1 VSSEGQSARLA
12 VPAFLWI
19 ALVFVLFHDK
29 AYTIDDPFFLA
40 QAEQVLAH
48 PLDPS
53 GFDIVWNTQVGRAS
67 EVSPSG
73 PGMAYLLAPT
83 AALGGA
89 EWAAHATVF
98 AFLALAAWAIAALS
112 RQLGAD
118 REEARLAAGALV
130 SIPVVLAMAGTAMPD
145 VPAMAVGLVGMERTL
160 AFRRERNATRGIAA
174 ALCFAAAILIRSH
187 AVMLLPVAAVFLV
200 GKELRPKDWKRAL
213 DLRRL
218 WPIVVAVPIAVG
230 FAWLTR
236 DSQSG
241 VMNFATS
248 TEYLESRAL
257 PRPLTAFFCH
267 FLLALPFALA
277 WLLLHLRRLSV
288 RIFVAVAVILALAID
303 TDRAWAAPFAALSA
317 VALWDVVGSAW
328 RSRDV
333 DRIALALWI
342 FAALP
347 VVAYVH
353 LPAKYLAIS
362 APAAALLLLFEAR
375 SLSRRG
381 RRILLLG
388 WMVAGSALGLAILRA
403 DARLAAVGR
412 VAADRLVAPQV
423 AAGKTVWYAGSWGFQ
438 WYAES
443 AGARPLLADP
453 DGPQA
458 GDYIVYSTYRSG
470 ALGERH
476 YGQQVETVTDRGP
489 GGRVMDRDALAG
501 FYWEDF
507 GYLPWSWGTGTVD
520 QYELWR
526 IAPSPVKDVEQRSPS
541 KPR

>member
-1 VSSEGQSARLA
+1 MSSGAQSARLA
-12 VPAFLWI
+12 VPAFLWV

-40 QAEQVLAH
+40 QAEQILAH

-53 GFDIVWNTQVGRAS
+53 GFDIVWGTSVGRAS
-67 EVSPSG
+67 EVSPTG
-73 PGMAYLLAPT
+73 PGMAYLLTPT

-89 EWAAHATVF
+89 EWAAHGTVF
-98 AFLALAAWAIAALS
+98 AFLALGAWAIAALS
-112 RQLGAD
+112 RQLGAE
-118 REEARLAAGALV
+118 RAEARIAAGALV

-160 AFRRERNATRGIAA
+160 AFRRERNATQGIAA
-174 ALCFAAAILIRSH
+174 ALCFTAAILIRSH

-200 GKELRPKDWKRAL
+200 GKELRPFDWKRAL
-213 DLRRL
+213 DMRRL
-218 WPIVVAVPIAVG
+218 WPIVAAIPIAVG

-257 PRPLTAFFCH
+257 PRRLTAFFCH
-267 FLLALPFALA
+267 FLLAIPFSLA
-277 WLLLHLRRLSV
+277 WSLLHFRRLSG
-288 RIFVAVAVILALAID
+288 RIFVAVAVILALVID
-303 TDRAWAAPFAALSA
+303 SDRAWAAPFAAFSA
-317 VALWDVVGSAW
+317 VALWDVFGSAW

-347 VVAYVH
+347 IVAYVH

-375 SLSRRG
+375 ILTPRR
-381 RRILLLG
+381 RRILLVG
-388 WMVAGSALGLAILRA
+388 WMIAGSALGLAILRA

-412 VAADRLVAPQV
+412 EAADRLVVPQI

-453 DGPQA
+453 DGPRA
-458 GDYIVYSTYRSG
+458 GDYIVYSSFRSG

-476 YGQQVETVTDRGP
+476 YGQRIDTVADRGP
-489 GGRVMDRDALAG
+489 GGRVMDRDAHAG

-507 GYLPWSWGTGTVD
+507 GYLPWSWATGTVD

-526 IAPSPVKDVEQRSPS
+526 IAPSPANEVEKLTPSSP
-541 KPR
+541 R